1 MDIRSQILEY
11 AQKLFFQLGVKAI
24 SVDDICGGICISKKT
39 IYKYFESKDKIV
51 AELIDNHIALN
62 SKVCAGFKASTSD
75 AIEELVAIYRY
86 NLENHKLVNPIFIS
100 DIRKIYPVE
109 WDRMQNFLNS
119 SIHEV
124 TTENIKRGQ
133 EEGLFRYDLNVDYV
147 AFSYTHGI
155 INMLEYF
162 ASQEKYSIG
171 ELNRE
176 YIINHIRGIG
186 TEKALQKLN
195 TIPF

>member
-1 MDIRSQILEY
+1 
-11 AQKLFFQLGVKAI
+11 
-24 SVDDICGGICISKKT
+24 
-39 IYKYFESKDKIV
+39 
-51 AELIDNHIALN
+51 
-62 SKVCAGFKASTSD
+62 
-75 AIEELVAIYRY
+75 
-86 NLENHKLVNPIFIS
+86 
-100 DIRKIYPVE
+100 
-109 WDRMQNFLNS
+109 MQSFLNS
-119 SIHEV
+119 SIHKV
-124 TTENIKRGQ
+124 TTDNIKRGQ

-162 ASQEKYSIG
+162 ASQEKCSIG

-186 TEKALQKLN
+186 TEQALQKLN